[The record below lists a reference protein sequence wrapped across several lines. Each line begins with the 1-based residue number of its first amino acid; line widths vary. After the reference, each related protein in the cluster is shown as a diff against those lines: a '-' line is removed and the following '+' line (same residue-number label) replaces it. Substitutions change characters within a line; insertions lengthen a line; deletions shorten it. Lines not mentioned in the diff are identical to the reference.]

1 MYFDQN
7 SGDDERLDYAIDRS
21 TLYRVKRKSNAINSK
36 SGIRDWFSNKTIEL
50 LSSFECLPEIC
61 SVLFSS
67 QELSIFGNQIGGV
80 TTAAKK
86 ELVVLHE
93 VYFGERTIVSWSA
106 RVYSLQ
112 IVLILQLCAAA
123 VIAVS
128 KTFHP
133 KQCSNDTD
141 VMDHLLT
148 EAALRHNRHKLPSR
162 PVIVRIEMWIQEVTY
177 VSELTQDF
185 EIDLYVN
192 EFWED
197 PALNYE
203 VLLPCNGNLSFDHSI
218 QESIWIPNTCFI
230 NSKRHSYTAHHFEM
244 FFLWSFQMVRKAQY
258 GHVGVL
264 RALEVRMKWN
274 EPHAVLMFKDIELP
288 DFTLV
293 NYTTSVIE
301 AEYAAGLWDELTVSF
316 TFKRRYGWYIL
327 QGYIP
332 TYLTIFISWI
342 PFYMSPRAMP
352 ARTMIGV
359 NSLLAM
365 TFQFGNIIRNL
376 PRVSYIKAID
386 IWVLSGMTFIFASLI
401 ELAIV
406 GFMNRHE
413 GRADTKLNH
422 MHKKVT
428 FLFFYIDSEQISS
441 VYGSGTEFRDVKLP
455 KKLKPVFSFM
465 MSRRKSSILD
475 SEKLDLYSR
484 TSFPRK
490 LIML

>member
-1 MYFDQN
+1 MKKARIGGW
-7 SGDDERLDYAIDRS
+7 SS
-21 TLYRVKRKSNAINSK
+21 S
-36 SGIRDWFSNKTIEL
+36 KTIHVAM
-50 LSSFECLPEIC
+50 P
-61 SVLFSS
+61 
-67 QELSIFGNQIGGV
+67 Q
-80 TTAAKK
+80 
-86 ELVVLHE
+86 
-93 VYFGERTIVSWSA
+93 RTILDCSTQICC
-106 RVYSLQ
+106 LQ
-112 IVLILQLCAAA
+112 KVLMLQLCAAA
-123 VIAVS
+123 VVA
-128 KTFHP
+128 FRPEH
-133 KQCSNDTD
+133 CSNDTD

-203 VLLPCNGNLSFDHSI
+203 VLSPCNGNLSFDHSI
-218 QESIWIPNTCFI
+218 HESIWIPNTCFI
-230 NSKRHSYTAHHFEM
+230 NSKKALIHSSPFRNVFLMVFPNGKVLELLSLKVQTMVKVKRSSIWSCWRIKSTGPCHMDLRNFPMDSISCMLTFE
-244 FFLWSFQMVRKAQY
+244 SYNYNIQ
-258 GHVGVL
+258 
-264 RALEVRMKWN
+264 EVRMKWN
-274 EPHAVLMFKDIELP
+274 EPHSVLMFKDIELP

-401 ELAIV
+401 ELAMV

-413 GRADTKLNH
+413 GRTDTKPNY
-422 MHKKVT
+422 MQKNVT
-428 FLFFYIDSEQISS
+428 FLLFILAKSRATS
-441 VYGSGTEFRDVKLP
+441 LP
-455 KKLKPVFSFM
+455 FM
-465 MSRRKSSILD
+465 AVV
-475 SEKLDLYSR
+475 
-484 TSFPRK
+484 
-490 LIML
+490 